1 MKELWNDKLM
11 FAAPCSHTPMRAPHG
26 SGLESRLSK
35 PCRSSQRAKFLCGV
49 FLLELFF
56 LRLFGQKEK
65 WTNGFI
71 SQNCCNVSKKLV
83 FSPMFFFSSF
93 LAKEKKN
100 QKEKTRF
107 LRQWGVSPR
116 ARGDKGYAPLTGG
129 TSPVRAR
136 IGVCE
141 HGALNYNLSRS
152 FIP

>member
-1 MKELWNDKLM
+1 M
-11 FAAPCSHTPMRAPHG
+11 
-26 SGLESRLSK
+26 
-35 PCRSSQRAKFLCGV
+35 
-49 FLLELFF
+49 ELFF

-83 FSPMFFFSSF
+83 FSSMFFFSSF

-116 ARGDKGYAPLTGG
+116 ARGDKGYAPLTSG

-136 IGVCE
+136 VGVCE
-141 HGALNYNLSRS
+141 HGALNYNLSLRQ
-152 FIP
+152 FIFKKGVGTADSLKFYLFFNRAVGSALVFAQEILCGLGHG

>member
-1 MKELWNDKLM
+1 M
-11 FAAPCSHTPMRAPHG
+11 
-26 SGLESRLSK
+26 
-35 PCRSSQRAKFLCGV
+35 
-49 FLLELFF
+49 
-56 LRLFGQKEK
+56 RLFGQKEK
-65 WTNGFI
+65 WTNDFI

-107 LRQWGVSPR
+107 LRQRGVSLV
-116 ARGDKGYAPLTGG
+116 ATSDKGYAPLTGG

-141 HGALNYNLSRS
+141 HGAANINLSPQTEMGLCS
-152 FIP
+152 

>member
-1 MKELWNDKLM
+1 M
-11 FAAPCSHTPMRAPHG
+11 
-26 SGLESRLSK
+26 
-35 PCRSSQRAKFLCGV
+35 
-49 FLLELFF
+49 
-56 LRLFGQKEK
+56 RLFGQKEK

-141 HGALNYNLSRS
+141 HGAANINLSLGRLPS
-152 FIP
+152 KVSVDYKV